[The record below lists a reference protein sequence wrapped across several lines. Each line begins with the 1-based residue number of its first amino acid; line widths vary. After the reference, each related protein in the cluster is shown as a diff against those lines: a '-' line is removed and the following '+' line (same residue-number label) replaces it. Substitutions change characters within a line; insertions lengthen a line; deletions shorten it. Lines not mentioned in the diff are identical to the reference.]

1 MSQQRITLATPLS
14 LRSSFSF
21 PLQDAQARRE
31 VLIGAMWLLVPVLG
45 WLLNMGHRIQM
56 VHNMHAGRPAWP
68 AWENPRAL
76 MWHGAVT
83 FTGMAFY
90 GAPGLSLMLAGLWLD
105 VDALLVA
112 GVLLWLGAVIA
123 IPGYMTH
130 YCKAFDPAEI
140 FNPLRALRR
149 VFEGGRAYW
158 HAWSIALC
166 AMALSLLGLLGLG
179 VGFLASSVWFWQVA
193 GFSFA
198 TVFTVQLDPAEPTSP
213 ADGHGRVGLQ
223 HDR

>member
-1 MSQQRITLATPLS
+1 M
-14 LRSSFSF
+14 
-21 PLQDAQARRE
+21 QDKSVGKSMAKW
-31 VLIGAMWLLVPVLG
+31 GA
-45 WLLNMGHRIQM
+45 
-56 VHNMHAGRPAWP
+56 
-68 AWENPRAL
+68 
-76 MWHGAVT
+76 
-83 FTGMAFY
+83 
-90 GAPGLSLMLAGLWLD
+90 
-105 VDALLVA
+105 
-112 GVLLWLGAVIA
+112 LGAVIA

-198 TVFTVQLDPAEPTSP
+198 TVFTVQLDPSEPTSP

-223 HDR
+223 HLEAR